1 MKRNRFFV
9 TLLTVVLLSSCN
21 DGKVNFFTLNQDVEF
36 GQQVVAEILANPQE
50 YNVLPRQGN
59 EEAYAYLEGIRD
71 KILASKDI
79 RYRDRFQWDIYI
91 IDQDVLNAFAL
102 PGGPTFYYT
111 GLMKY
116 LDDEAS
122 LAGVMGHEI
131 AHVDRRHA
139 TNRMTKMYGFSILFS
154 VLRGDNESLLGDI
167 AESLATGV
175 TALAFSRQDEFEAD
189 EYAVRY
195 LYPTELDSRGV
206 AYFFEKMDLAKQS
219 RVVTYLSTHP
229 DPGDRISE
237 IHRHHQRL
245 GGKEG
250 NPFTKR
256 YQEFL
261 QLLP

>member
-1 MKRNRFFV
+1 MKRLSFFV
-9 TLLTVVLLSSCN
+9 SLLTVVLLSSCN

-36 GQQVVAEILANPQE
+36 GQQVVAEILSDSQ
-50 YNVLPRQGN
+50 YNVLDRD
-59 EEAYAYLEGIRD
+59 EHKEAYEYLEGIRD

-91 IDQDVLNAFAL
+91 IDEDVLNAFAL

-111 GLMKY
+111 GLMKF

-122 LAGVMGHEI
+122 LAGVMAHEI

-175 TALAFSRQDEFEAD
+175 TALAFSRQDEYEAD

-206 AYFFEKMDLAKQS
+206 AYFFEKMDLAPAS
-219 RVVTYLSTHP
+219 RVQIYLSTHP

-250 NPFTKR
+250 NPFTQR